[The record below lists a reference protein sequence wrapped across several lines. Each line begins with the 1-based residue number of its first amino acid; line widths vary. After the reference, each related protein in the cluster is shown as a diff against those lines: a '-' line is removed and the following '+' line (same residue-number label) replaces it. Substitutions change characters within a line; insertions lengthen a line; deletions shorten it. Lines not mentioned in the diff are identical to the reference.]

1 MKPRYQFNLQLKYP
15 PRHDISGDW
24 AGAQK
29 GVGFE
34 FWGLRRY
41 AAGDSF
47 WHIDWKA
54 KARTGELYVKE
65 FLKDSAYNLLLICDV
80 SPSMRLGG
88 KAGFMGDIASSLA
101 CAALQSNN
109 SCGLLLYA
117 DGVYRHLP
125 ASPDPAQFCRVL
137 AELQNAAGV
146 ASLRTNLLPALRFMK
161 MRMPSCL
168 GVILSDFNYSLEDL
182 GSCAEVASSAR
193 VPAHELVAFHLLE
206 TSEYGFDQLQEGIFL
221 VHDVESGEER
231 EMDLGQ
237 WREYNE
243 YLRWRRETAVKI
255 LAKSGIDSLILKVG
269 DAAVQNQVNT
279 FFARRMSTRI

>member
-1 MKPRYQFNLQLKYP
+1 MKPRYHFNLQLKYP

-41 AAGDSF
+41 ATGDSF

-54 KARTGELYVKE
+54 KARTGDLYVKE

-88 KAGFMGDIASSLA
+88 KSGFMIDIASSLA
-101 CAALQSNN
+101 GAALRSNN
-109 SCGLLLYA
+109 PCGLLLYA
-117 DGVYRHLP
+117 DGVCRHLP

-137 AELQNAAGV
+137 KALQDASGV
-146 ASLRTNLLPALRFMK
+146 ASFRTNILPALRFMK
-161 MRMPSCL
+161 IRMPSCL
-168 GVILSDFNYSLEDL
+168 GVVLSDFNYSLEDL
-182 GSCAEVASSAR
+182 SACTEVASSSR

-206 TSEYGFDQLQEGIFL
+206 KSEYAFDQWQDGVFL
-221 VHDVESGEER
+221 VHDVETGEER
-231 EMDLGQ
+231 EMDLRQ
-237 WREYNE
+237 WRDYNS
-243 YLRWRRETAVKI
+243 YLQRRRETAVQT

-269 DAAVQNQVNT
+269 DTAVQDQVNT
-279 FFARRMSTRI
+279 FFSRRMAARI

>member
-1 MKPRYQFNLQLKYP
+1 MKPRYKFHLQLKYP

-41 AAGDSF
+41 AMGDSF

-54 KARTGELYVKE
+54 KARTGDLYVKE

-88 KAGFMGDIASSLA
+88 KAGFMSDIASSLA

-109 SCGLLLYA
+109 ACGLLLYT
-117 DGVYRHLP
+117 DGVCRHLP
-125 ASPDPAQFCRVL
+125 ASPDPAQFCRVI
-137 AELQNAAGV
+137 AALQE
-146 ASLRTNLLPALRFMK
+146 ASGATSFRTNLLPALRFMK
-161 MRMPSCL
+161 IRMPSCL
-168 GVILSDFNYSLEDL
+168 GVILSDFNYAIDDL
-182 GSCAEVASSAR
+182 SACGEVASASR
-193 VPAHELVAFHLLE
+193 VPTHELVAFHLLE
-206 TSEYGFDQLQEGIFL
+206 THEYAFDELQEGAFL
-221 VHDVESGEER
+221 VRDVETGAER

-237 WREYNE
+237 WRDYNS
-243 YLRWRRETAVKI
+243 YLQRRREAAVQT

-269 DAAVQNQVNT
+269 DTTVQDQVNT
-279 FFARRMSTRI
+279 FFLRRMAARI